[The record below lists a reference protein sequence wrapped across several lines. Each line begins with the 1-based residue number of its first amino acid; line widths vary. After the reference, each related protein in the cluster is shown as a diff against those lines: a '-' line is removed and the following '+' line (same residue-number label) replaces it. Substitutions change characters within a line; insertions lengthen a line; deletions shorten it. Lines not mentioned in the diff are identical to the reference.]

1 MSPENTRQIEL
12 LTDGLILN
20 KLYSN
25 TRLHV
30 DKNRFSQISQVVDII
45 VSSSSDNKNNQQRRQ
60 NNSNSTEQVTHP
72 AIALQSL
79 DDLILDIK
87 RNNSYLWKSE
97 LLTHLETAVDKQWT
111 PILRDHKVL
120 LRSIGGKMIML
131 GCHNNNNNTVKLIL
145 NNNNNMT

>member
-1 MSPENTRQIEL
+1 VSPENTRQIEL

-97 LLTHLETAVDKQWT
+97 TLCSLISRPQWT
-111 PILRDHKVL
+111 SSG
-120 LRSIGGKMIML
+120 LRSSEITRSCCGASEGK
-131 GCHNNNNNTVKLIL
+131 
-145 NNNNNMT
+145 